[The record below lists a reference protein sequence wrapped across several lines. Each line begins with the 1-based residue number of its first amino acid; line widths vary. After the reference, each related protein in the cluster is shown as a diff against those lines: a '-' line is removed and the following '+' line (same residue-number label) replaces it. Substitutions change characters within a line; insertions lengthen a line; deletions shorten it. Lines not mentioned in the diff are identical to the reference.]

1 MNNFLIYLYH
11 FRYGQKRSCFIYRL
25 VVDKCLE
32 KKIYDRQIKKQG
44 MSDRVVDECNPDNHL
59 SIKDVTNLC
68 YDYDDEEE
76 KEKEKDKEK
85 EKEKEKEKDN
95 KDNKDSNSE
104 EEEKPT
110 TVYADV
116 ILQKILQEYREHLTK
131 EPFLHE
137 SLLVDRK
144 NEKLSQAEK
153 RLAHRSYEMQKK
165 NSCKPTFFPMNNNRV
180 HYQTMRKD
188 GAIITKPIA
197 SVRYCLNILQ
207 INFSY
212 LM

>member
-1 MNNFLIYLYH
+1 MKLKCYLPPYIITIS
-11 FRYGQKRSCFIYRL
+11 RYGQKRSCFIYRL

-76 KEKEKDKEK
+76 KEKERDKEK
-85 EKEKEKEKDN
+85 DTDKEKDCKDGVPDEEN
-95 KDNKDSNSE
+95 KPAQNYTD
-104 EEEKPT
+104 T
-110 TVYADV
+110 

-153 RLAHRSYEMQKK
+153 RLAHRSYEMQKR
-165 NSCKPTFFPMNNNRV
+165 NSCKQTFFPMNNNRV

-188 GAIITKPIA
+188 GALITKPIA
-197 SVRYCLNILQ
+197 SVI
-207 INFSY
+207 I
-212 LM
+212 

>member
-1 MNNFLIYLYH
+1 M
-11 FRYGQKRSCFIYRL
+11 
-25 VVDKCLE
+25 E

-76 KEKEKDKEK
+76 KDKDKEK
-85 EKEKEKEKDN
+85 ESEKEKENEKEEEKEEEKDN
-95 KDNKDSNSE
+95 KDNVPE
-104 EEEKPT
+104 EETTKP
-110 TVYADV
+110 ADKYTDT
-116 ILQKILQEYREHLTK
+116 ILQKILLEYREHLTK

-153 RLAHRSYEMQKK
+153 RLAHRSYELQKR
-165 NSCKPTFFPMNNNRV
+165 NSCKQTFFPMNNNRV

-188 GAIITKPIA
+188 GALITKPIA
-197 SVRYCLNILQ
+197 SVSILKK
-207 INFSY
+207 NP
-212 LM
+212 